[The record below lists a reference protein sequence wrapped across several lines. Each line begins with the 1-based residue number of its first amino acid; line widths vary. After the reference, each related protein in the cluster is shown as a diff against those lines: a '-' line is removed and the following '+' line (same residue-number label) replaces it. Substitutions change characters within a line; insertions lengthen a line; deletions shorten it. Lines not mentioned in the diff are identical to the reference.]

1 MCHVTLLAKIYHDR
15 THKLM
20 ENTKVSFPPNFCSSS
35 TMNSRET
42 SYSIL
47 HQKLHLLLIL
57 VKDLYYLE
65 LSKSD
70 SNINRLINRL
80 DYNFKFNR

>member
-1 MCHVTLLAKIYHDR
+1 
-15 THKLM
+15 
-20 ENTKVSFPPNFCSSS
+20 
-35 TMNSRET
+35 MNSRET